1 MMKALVVGTGSI
13 GLRHLRLLRE
23 KPELTV
29 EVCDTRPEGLAEAV
43 LVAPDAR
50 AWKDY
55 AQALASSPD
64 LVFIA
69 TPPASHPDLAESA
82 LEAGANVFC
91 EKPMAGDLEG
101 ARRMVA
107 AQERTGRMLNVGFVQ
122 RFMPELRA
130 AHRMIQEG
138 AIGTVCYARFSI
150 GSYLTLQLSRSRH
163 QRDLY
168 AAAVLD
174 YVYGFDT
181 FWWMFHELPTQV
193 YGRGV
198 QVGSMPLTSNPNLIS
213 AILEYGSQR
222 LAEIHIDYVSYP
234 QQGSYRFQGDQGF
247 LNLDLTTNQLEHG
260 DRESG
265 RLLVERFSYERDEIM
280 RQQRDHFLEAVAAGE
295 GLNTPAADALPSSLC
310 VDALTRSLETGRPL
324 PVDPL

>member
-1 MMKALVVGTGSI
+1 MKALVVGSGSI

-29 EVCDTRPEGLAEAV
+29 EVCDTRSEGLAEASQI
-43 LVAPDAR
+43 APDAR
-50 AWKDY
+50 AWMNY
-55 AQALASSPD
+55 QEALASSPD

-69 TPPASHPDLAESA
+69 TPPISHPDLAATA
-82 LEAGANVFC
+82 LEAGAHVFC
-91 EKPMAGDLEG
+91 EKPMAADLAG
-101 ARRMVA
+101 ARRMVE
-107 AQERTGRMLNVGFVQ
+107 AQERTGRLLNIGFVQ

-130 AHRMIQEG
+130 VHRMIQEG
-138 AIGTVCYARFSI
+138 AIGAVCYARFSC

-163 QRDLY
+163 QCDLY

-181 FWWMFHELPTQV
+181 FWWMFRDLPTQV
-193 YGRGV
+193 YGRGL

-222 LAEIHIDYVSYP
+222 LAEIHIDYLSYP
-234 QQGSYRFQGDQGF
+234 QQVSYSFQGDLGF
-247 LNLDLTTNQLEHG
+247 LNLDLTTHQLAHG

-265 RLLVERFSYERDEIM
+265 RLVVEQFSYERDEVM
-280 RQQRDHFLEAVAAGE
+280 RQQRDHFLKAVARGQ
-295 GLNTPAADALPSSLC
+295 GLSTPAADALPSSLC
-310 VDALTRSLETGRPL
+310 VDALIRSLKAGRPL
-324 PVDPL
+324 PIGPS